1 MPFILPKDCL
11 KYYQNIFDSKSKN
24 GQKLKYKFDEY
35 YFCLLAGLAC
45 AKYNKDAE
53 LDPNSQIDEYPSE
66 YQKCKDYIAGLLI
79 ATEVKRRGIV
89 TEDAFALESLMVE
102 YIDSTSRTRLNR
114 AGEMRL
120 NQYASRGFE
129 LIQSKMGGKPY
140 RLEMFLLDYLDCFQK
155 GLFTKD

>member
-79 ATEVKRRGIV
+79 ATEVK
-89 TEDAFALESLMVE
+89 
-102 YIDSTSRTRLNR
+102 
-114 AGEMRL
+114 
-120 NQYASRGFE
+120 QYASRGFE

-140 RLEMFLLDYLDCFQK
+140 RLEMFFLDYLDCFQK

>member
-102 YIDSTSRTRLNR
+102 YIDSTSRT
-114 AGEMRL
+114 
-120 NQYASRGFE
+120 
-129 LIQSKMGGKPY
+129 
-140 RLEMFLLDYLDCFQK
+140 
-155 GLFTKD
+155 